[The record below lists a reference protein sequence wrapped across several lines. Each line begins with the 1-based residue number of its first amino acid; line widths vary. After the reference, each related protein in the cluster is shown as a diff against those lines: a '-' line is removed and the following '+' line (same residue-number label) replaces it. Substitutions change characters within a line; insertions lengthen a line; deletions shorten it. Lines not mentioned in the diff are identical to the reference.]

1 MCPYESRPDEE
12 FPRAAKKAF
21 AGAETNIP
29 TLRVGSAKA
38 RIDLS
43 RSSDPSR
50 AIQNAASYL
59 PGTIVT
65 LVVAPRQ
72 RVCLAVDDLREHG
85 LHLGRVDI
93 ECSDVVTQA
102 VWVDALINGV
112 HQWIDPLGG
121 AA

>member
-1 MCPYESRPDEE
+1 MSPYEEGRPEE
-12 FPRAAKKAF
+12 SPRATKKAF
-21 AGAETNIP
+21 VGAGTNIP
-29 TLRVGSAKA
+29 TLRVGSAKV

-43 RSSDPSR
+43 RSPDPSR
-50 AIQNAASYL
+50 AIQNASGYL

-72 RVCLAVDDLREHG
+72 RVCLAIDDLRKHG

-93 ECSDVVTQA
+93 ECSDAVTQA

-112 HQWIDPLGG
+112 HQWVDPLGG